1 MLYLLDANV
10 LIRAH
15 EDYYPIDRVPQFW
28 DWLLKVADA
37 GHVKM
42 PFEIHDEIAI
52 SNGPLKDWICEA
64 EAKKKLI
71 LDEQVSKDLLHKV
84 LSIGYAPDLTDSE
97 LEMVGRDPFL
107 ISYALVTADRVVVT
121 KEVSKPSKQ
130 RANRKVPDVCN
141 SVGAAWM
148 KDFEFFRAMNFNTS
162 TK

>member
-1 MLYLLDANV
+1 MVYLLDANV

-42 PFEIHDEIAI
+42 PFEIHTEIAI
-52 SNGPLKDWICEA
+52 SNGLLKDWICEA

-71 LDEQVSKDLLHKV
+71 LDENVSPDLLNTV

-97 LEMVGRDPFL
+97 LEMVGQDPFL
-107 ISYALVTADRVVVT
+107 VSYALAASDRVVVT
-121 KEVSKPSKQ
+121 KEVSKPSKK

-141 SVGAAWM
+141 SVGVAWM
-148 KDFEFFRAMNFNTS
+148 KDFEFFRAMNFNTNA
-162 TK
+162 K